1 MYVHLTKC
9 TGRLA
14 IIGLI
19 LLLPIYSLAQTHN
32 LYDIVNAGLHN
43 YPLLKVRQ
51 AELNAAKAH
60 VTTVKGNHLPS
71 LKVHDQLTLGTGN
84 GIAGSYFPLGMVPST
99 SGTVTQNDMSAI
111 GGNIAISLLEW
122 EFYNFGYNK
131 AQTQNAKAA
140 YNTQQAAL
148 NSDTYLLTQRIVS
161 LYLDFLKKYKLMNI
175 EFENEQRANV
185 VFQSIRANVSSGLK
199 PGVDS
204 NTAKAETIRAHIN
217 YLKAKDEY
225 VNDEIELYGL
235 TGLDTAS
242 LKPDTTLFNVAFNA
256 ALLKFAFTDS
266 IAQEHP
272 MLDLY
277 QKELQ
282 QSITEQDVLKK
293 KYAPKLSILSA
304 AWMRGNS
311 LTDAGSRGDI
321 TDGLAYSR
329 YNYLTGLTFTY
340 NLFDIKHRHD
350 QVVEGR
356 YKTQAADQMLQE
368 EKIALDDLLQKAD
381 QTYASTTE
389 ILDNM
394 PAQLNAAQ
402 QAYAQQ
408 LALYRSGLN
417 TLVDVTNAL
426 YELRQAEADYVYAQD
441 QMIQVLYIRAGLN
454 NRLDDFLKLFKS

>member
-1 MYVHLTKC
+1 M
-9 TGRLA
+9 
-14 IIGLI
+14 
-19 LLLPIYSLAQTHN
+19 PIYSLAQTHS

-43 YPLLKVRQ
+43 YPSVKARQ
-51 AELNAAKAH
+51 AEVNAARAH
-60 VTTVKGNHLPS
+60 ITTIKGSHLPS
-71 LKVHDQLTLGTGN
+71 LRVHDQLTLGTGN
-84 GIAGSYFPLGMVPST
+84 GLAGSYFPLGMVPST
-99 SGTVTQNDMSAI
+99 SGTVAQNDMSAI
-111 GGNIAISLLEW
+111 GGNIALSLLEW

-131 AQTQNAKAA
+131 AQTQNARAA
-140 YNTQQAAL
+140 YDTQKAAL
-148 NSDTYLLTQRIVS
+148 NSDTYLLIQRIVG

-175 EFENEQRANV
+175 ELENKQRTEV
-185 VFQSIRANVSSGLK
+185 VFQSIKANVLSGLK

-204 NTAKAETIRAHIN
+204 NIAKAETLRAHVS
-217 YLKAKDEY
+217 YLRAKDEY
-225 VNDEIELYGL
+225 IGDEIELYGL
-235 TGLDTAS
+235 TGLDTTS
-242 LKPDTTLFNVAFNA
+242 LKPDTTLFNAAFNM
-256 ALLKFAFTDS
+256 ALLKFAFKDTVDPR
-266 IAQEHP
+266 HP

-282 QSITEQDVLKK
+282 QSITEQDVQKK
-293 KYAPKLSILSA
+293 KYAPKLSLVSA

-311 LTDAGSRGDI
+311 LTDVGARGDI
-321 TDGLAYSR
+321 TDGLSYSR

-356 YKTQAADQMLQE
+356 YKIQTADEMLQQE
-368 EKIALDDLLQKAD
+368 RIALNDLLQKAD
-381 QTYASTTE
+381 QTYATTAE
-389 ILDNM
+389 ILNTM

-417 TLVDVTNAL
+417 TMVDVTNAL